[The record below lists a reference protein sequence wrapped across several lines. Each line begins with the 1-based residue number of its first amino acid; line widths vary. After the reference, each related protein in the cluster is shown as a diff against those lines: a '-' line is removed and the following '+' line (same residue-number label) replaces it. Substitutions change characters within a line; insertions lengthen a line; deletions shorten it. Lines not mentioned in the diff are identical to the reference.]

1 MVKLLM
7 SKTKELTDV
16 YGMSKIAGGTGP
28 AMLRFRYTRYVEIN
42 DPKNR
47 HSDPRKNHINSF
59 RLFKPVEVRS
69 GATGW
74 AEVKDA
80 SAKVILRKVGYS

>member
-28 AMLRFRYTRYVEIN
+28 AMLRFRYTR
-42 DPKNR
+42 
-47 HSDPRKNHINSF
+47 
-59 RLFKPVEVRS
+59 
-69 GATGW
+69 
-74 AEVKDA
+74 
-80 SAKVILRKVGYS
+80 